1 MEQEQTKITAITGK
15 PAILPTCFPTA
26 KVQRLQFL
34 TLTHTFNKN
43 GFMNRVIGVI
53 SGSGAH
59 LVPGIFSLPPVA
71 INPSMGSHL
80 TNLAAA
86 LTRKVKVTIPP
97 NGGVTT
103 CGAMVAS
110 EASME
115 HPHDAAS
122 PVAWMMT
129 KMVTPPRN

>member
-1 MEQEQTKITAITGK
+1 MGNWGLDLDGRGPSCTRYLFVA
-15 PAILPTCFPTA
+15 TCCNQPF
-26 KVQRLQFL
+26 
-34 TLTHTFNKN
+34 
-43 GFMNRVIGVI
+43 
-53 SGSGAH
+53 
-59 LVPGIFSLPPVA
+59 
-71 INPSMGSHL
+71 MGSHL

-86 LTRKVKVTIPP
+86 LTQKVKVTIPP
-97 NGGVTT
+97 NGGDTT

-129 KMVTPPRN
+129 